1 MQGQLL
7 NHLVSR
13 GCRTASAAFAKHNQ
27 QQDAPSDLQQLQDK
41 VSPWG
46 LAAVVFTVFVFI
58 GLVLSVQYTLGHVV
72 ASLTM
77 IETPTAAITIETP
90 AEHDEP
96 DSPLS
101 KGEAEKENLLDVE
114 QPVIEVISLE
124 GLGGAIIYGMAFHF
138 LSNLV
143 FAVVPTMPGR
153 FLGEI
158 AATMILAR
166 HHMAWTHAMISTP
179 SSKSYFSRILPRS
192 TWKAVAFPAAACF
205 IVTDLAL
212 FVAAGFTHIIFFQ
225 VDIPNVERGSG
236 TDVAIWAIKIIA
248 AISVGVCAVLFV
260 AIPAHVTL
268 TRIEASLLPEEE
280 DTIVP
285 FDRSFGGR
293 VVPTVV
299 GGTGAI
305 GFLEAWKTFNWEA
318 RRRVVKLYIKTFF
331 VTCAILFVG
340 AHVVA
345 AVAYAA
351 VGPEVLRMG
360 FVQMHAMRG

>member
-1 MQGQLL
+1 
-7 NHLVSR
+7 
-13 GCRTASAAFAKHNQ
+13 
-27 QQDAPSDLQQLQDK
+27 
-41 VSPWG
+41 
-46 LAAVVFTVFVFI
+46 
-58 GLVLSVQYTLGHVV
+58 
-72 ASLTM
+72 M

-101 KGEAEKENLLDVE
+101 KGEAEKENLLDAE
-114 QPVIEVISLE
+114 QPVIEVVHIQPITRSIITTMRHLTAQAGFRSRWR
-124 GLGGAIIYGMAFHF
+124 GLGGAIIYGTAFHF

-143 FAVVPTMPGR
+143 FAVVPTIPGR

-179 SSKSYFSRILPRS
+179 SSKPYLSRVLPRS

-236 TDVAIWAIKIIA
+236 TDIAIWAIKIIA
-248 AISVGVCAVLFV
+248 AITVGVCAVLFV

-293 VVPTVV
+293 VVPAVI

-318 RRRVVKLYIKTFF
+318 RRRVVKLYIKIFF

-351 VGPEVLRMG
+351 IGPEVLRTG
-360 FVQMHAMRG
+360 FAQVHAMRG